1 MNPSDTFDRIL
12 ASLHEASFDD
22 AHWPAASIL
31 IDKACR
37 AQGNGLIVA
46 EGDGNDARVLFAG
59 LYRRG
64 QRREDLERLYFDNYY
79 PVDECVPR
87 LRELSDS
94 KVVHMT
100 ELYTQEELRTSSAY
114 NEAMRIIGSQNGLMV
129 RMDGPHGTR
138 IVWGLADPVKPGG
151 WGASQLQLVRRLLPH
166 IRQFVRVRQAVA
178 RADATGRT
186 LTDLLENTRVGI
198 IHLDPKGRI
207 GETNN
212 KARNILRRGAGLFDR
227 GGLLNAQSPS
237 DNARLQRLL
246 KRALPTSC
254 GAPATGGSIAAQR
267 PGALVPLVVHV
278 SPVTA
283 HQPDFGG
290 RRVAALVLV
299 VDPIGQQKIDP
310 ASLGATLG
318 LTTLESQIAA
328 LLSEG
333 KTVRQIATATG
344 RQEGAVYWLLQQIYR
359 KLGVS
364 RQVDL
369 VRLVLSL

>member
-22 AHWPAASIL
+22 AYWPAASIL

-37 AQGNGLIVA
+37 AKGNGLIVA
-46 EGDGNDARVLFAG
+46 EGDGIDARVLFAG

-79 PVDECVPR
+79 RVDECVPR

-100 ELYTQEELRTSSAY
+100 ELYTQEELRTSPAY
-114 NEAMRIIGSQNGLMV
+114 NEAMRIIGTQNGLMV
-129 RMDGPHGTR
+129 RMDGPHGTQ
-138 IVWGLADPVKPGG
+138 IVWGLANPVKPGD

-178 RADATGRT
+178 RADATGST

-198 IHLDPKGRI
+198 IHLDPQGRI

-212 KARNILRRGAGLFDR
+212 KARNILRRGVGLFDR
-227 GGLLNAQSPS
+227 GGLLQAQLPS

-283 HQPDFGG
+283 RQPDFGG
-290 RRVAALVLV
+290 LRVAALVLV
-299 VDPIGQQKIDP
+299 VDPSGQRKMDP
-310 ASLGATLG
+310 ASVGATLG
-318 LTTLESQIAA
+318 LTALESQIAA
-328 LLSEG
+328 LLTEG

-344 RQEGAVYWLLQQIYR
+344 RQEGAVYWLLQQVYR
-359 KLGVS
+359 KLGIS

>member
-1 MNPSDTFDRIL
+1 MNPSDPFDRIL
-12 ASLHEASFDD
+12 SSLHEASFDD
-22 AHWPAASIL
+22 AHWPTASML
-31 IDKACR
+31 IDKACG
-37 AQGNGLIVA
+37 AKGNGLIVA
-46 EGDGNDARVLFAG
+46 EGEGNDTRILFAG

-87 LRELSDS
+87 LQELSDS

-100 ELYTQEELRTSSAY
+100 ELYSQEELKTSPAY
-114 NEAMRIIGSQNGLMV
+114 NEAMRIIGTQDGLMV
-129 RMDGPHGTR
+129 RMDGPHGTQ
-138 IVWGLADPVKPGG
+138 IVWGLADPVKRGG
-151 WGASQLQLVRRLLPH
+151 WDASQFQLVRRLLPH

-178 RADATGRT
+178 GADATGAT

-198 IHLDPKGRI
+198 IHLDPQGRI
-207 GETNN
+207 IETNN
-212 KARNILRRGAGLFDR
+212 KARNILRRGVGLFDR
-227 GGLLNAQSPS
+227 GGLLHARLPS

-246 KRALPTSC
+246 KRALPTVY
-254 GAPATGGSIAAQR
+254 GAPATGGSITAQR
-267 PGALVPLVVHV
+267 PAALVPLVIHV

-283 HQPDFGG
+283 SQPDFGG
-290 RRVAALVLV
+290 RQVAVLVLV
-299 VDPIGQQKIDP
+299 VDPSGKSEVDP
-310 ASLGATLG
+310 ASVGATLG
-318 LTTLESQIAA
+318 LTALENQVAV

-344 RQEGAVYWLLQQIYR
+344 RQKGAVYWLLQQIYR
-359 KLGVS
+359 KLGIS